1 MKVLAA
7 IDIMN
12 GEVVRLTKGDQAT
25 KKVYSKDPVEIA
37 KKWEKDGADMLH
49 IVDLDAAFGSTSNNN
64 LSIISEILKAVN
76 IKVQIGGGIRD
87 TDTFE
92 RIAKMGFSRIVVGTM
107 AYRNTNELRLLC
119 KNYSDKIVISLD
131 EMNGK
136 VMIDGWQSSSDSTV
150 DDAIIKFNKF
160 GISNFLLTS
169 IIKDGTLSG
178 PDIVTLNSINTD
190 RKSKIIAS
198 GGISNLLD
206 VLRVRSIGCDSVILG
221 KALYEERLE
230 IKKVKA
236 LA

>member
-25 KKVYSKDPVEIA
+25 KKVYSNDPVQVA

-49 IVDLDAAFGSTSNNN
+49 IVDLDAAFGSATNN
-64 LSIISEILKAVN
+64 LSIISEILHSVN
-76 IKVQIGGGIRD
+76 IRVQIGGGIRD

-92 RIAKMGFSRIVVGTM
+92 RIVKMGFSRIVVGTM
-107 AYRNTNELRLLC
+107 AYRNVNELRLLC
-119 KNYSDKIVISLD
+119 KNYSDKIVVSLD
-131 EMNGK
+131 EIDGK
-136 VMIDGWQSSSDSTV
+136 VMIEGWKSSSDYRI
-150 DDAIIKFNKF
+150 DDAISKFNKF

-169 IIKDGTLSG
+169 IIKDGTLLG

>member
-12 GEVVRLTKGDQAT
+12 GDVVRLTKGDQST
-25 KKVYSKDPVEIA
+25 KKVYSNNPVQVA
-37 KKWEKDGADMLH
+37 KKWAKNGADMLH
-49 IVDLDAAFGSTSNNN
+49 IVDLDAAFGNESGN
-64 LSIISEILKAVN
+64 LSIISEILHSVN
-76 IKVQIGGGIRD
+76 IPIQIRGGIRN
-87 TDTFE
+87 TEIFE
-92 RIAKMGFSRIVVGTM
+92 KIVKMGFSKIVVGTM
-107 AYRNTNELRLLC
+107 AYRNVNELRLLS
-119 KNYSDKIVISLD
+119 KNYGDKIVISLD
-131 EMNGK
+131 EINGK
-136 VMIDGWQSSSDSTV
+136 VMIEGWKSSSDYKV
-150 DDAIIKFNKF
+150 EDAINKFNKL

-198 GGISNLLD
+198 GGISSLVD

-221 KALYEERLE
+221 KALYEERLD

-236 LA
+236 IA

>member
-37 KKWEKDGADMLH
+37 KKWEKHGADMLH
-49 IVDLDAAFGSTSNNN
+49 IVDLDAAFGSTSNN

-92 RIAKMGFSRIVVGTM
+92 KIAKMGFSRIVVGTM

-136 VMIDGWQSSSDSTV
+136 VMIDGWQSSSDFTV

-236 LA
+236 LV

>member
-12 GEVVRLTKGDQAT
+12 GDVVRLTKGDQST
-25 KKVYSKDPVEIA
+25 KKVYSNDPVQVA
-37 KKWEKDGADMLH
+37 KKWANAGADMLH
-49 IVDLDAAFGSTSNNN
+49 IVDLDAAFGNESNN
-64 LSIISEILKAVN
+64 LSIISEILHSVN
-76 IKVQIGGGIRD
+76 IPIQIGGGIRN
-87 TDTFE
+87 TEIFE
-92 RIAKMGFSRIVVGTM
+92 KIVKMGFSKIVVGTM
-107 AYRNTNELRLLC
+107 AYRNVNELRSLS
-119 KNYSDKIVISLD
+119 KNYGDKIVISLD
-131 EMNGK
+131 EINGK
-136 VMIDGWQSSSDSTV
+136 VMIEGWKSSSDYKV
-150 DDAIIKFNKF
+150 QDAINKFNKL

-198 GGISNLLD
+198 GGISSLVD

-221 KALYEERLE
+221 KALYEERLD

-236 LA
+236 IA

>member
-12 GEVVRLTKGDQAT
+12 GEVVRLTKGDQST
-25 KKVYSKDPVEIA
+25 KKVYSKDPVQVA

-49 IVDLDAAFGSTSNNN
+49 IVDLDAAFGSATNN
-64 LSIISEILKAVN
+64 LSIISDILHAVN
-76 IKVQIGGGIRD
+76 IRVQIGGGIRD

-107 AYRNTNELRLLC
+107 AYRNENELRSLC

-131 EMNGK
+131 EINGK
-136 VMIDGWQSSSDSTV
+136 VMIEGWKSSSDYTV
-150 DDAIIKFNKF
+150 DDAITKFNKF
-160 GISNFLLTS
+160 GIYNFLLTS

-206 VLRVRSIGCDSVILG
+206 VLRIRAIGCDSVILG

-236 LA
+236 VA

>member
-25 KKVYSKDPVEIA
+25 KKVYSKDPVEVA

-49 IVDLDAAFGSTSNNN
+49 IVDLDAAFGSATNN

-76 IKVQIGGGIRD
+76 IKIQIGGGIRD

-92 RIAKMGFSRIVVGTM
+92 RIMKMGFSRIVVGTM
-107 AYRNTNELRLLC
+107 AYRNPNELRLLC

-131 EMNGK
+131 EINGK
-136 VMIDGWQSSSDSTV
+136 VMINGWQSSSDSTV
-150 DDAIIKFNKF
+150 DDAISKFNKF
-160 GISNFLLTS
+160 GINNFLLTS

-198 GGISNLLD
+198 GGISNMLD

-236 LA
+236 LV

>member
-25 KKVYSKDPVEIA
+25 KKVYSKDPVKIA

-49 IVDLDAAFGSTSNNN
+49 IVDLDAAFGSTSNN

-92 RIAKMGFSRIVVGTM
+92 KIAKMGFSRIVVGTM

-236 LA
+236 LV

>member
-12 GEVVRLTKGDQAT
+12 GDVVRLTKGDQST
-25 KKVYSKDPVEIA
+25 KKVYSNNPVQVA
-37 KKWEKDGADMLH
+37 KKWAKDGADMLH
-49 IVDLDAAFGSTSNNN
+49 IVDLDAAFGNESSN
-64 LSIISEILKAVN
+64 LSIISEILHSVN
-76 IKVQIGGGIRD
+76 IPIQIGGGIRN
-87 TDTFE
+87 TEIFE
-92 RIAKMGFSRIVVGTM
+92 KIVKMGFSKIVVGTM
-107 AYRNTNELRLLC
+107 AYRNVNELRLLS
-119 KNYSDKIVISLD
+119 KNYGDKIVISLD
-131 EMNGK
+131 EINGK
-136 VMIDGWQSSSDSTV
+136 VMIEGWKSSSDYKV
-150 DDAIIKFNKF
+150 EDAINKFNKL

-198 GGISNLLD
+198 GGISSLVD

-221 KALYEERLE
+221 KALYEERLD

-236 LA
+236 IA

>member
-1 MKVLAA
+1 MKVIAA

-49 IVDLDAAFGSTSNNN
+49 IVDLDAAFGSATNN
-64 LSIISEILKAVN
+64 LSIISEILHAVN
-76 IKVQIGGGIRD
+76 IRVQIGGGIRD

-92 RIAKMGFSRIVVGTM
+92 RIVKMGFSRIVVGTM
-107 AYRNTNELRLLC
+107 AYRNVNELRLLC
-119 KNYSDKIVISLD
+119 KNYSDKIVVSLD
-131 EMNGK
+131 EIDGK
-136 VMIDGWQSSSDSTV
+136 VMIEGWKSSSDYKI
-150 DDAIIKFNKF
+150 DDAISKFNKF
-160 GISNFLLTS
+160 GITNFLLTS
-169 IIKDGTLSG
+169 IIKDGTLLG

>member
-12 GEVVRLTKGDQAT
+12 GDVVRLTKGDQLT
-25 KKVYSKDPVEIA
+25 KKVYSNDPIQVA
-37 KKWEKDGADMLH
+37 KKWAKDGADMLH
-49 IVDLDAAFGSTSNNN
+49 IVDLDAAFGNESNN
-64 LSIISEILKAVN
+64 LSIISEILDSVN
-76 IKVQIGGGIRD
+76 IPIQIGGGIRN
-87 TDTFE
+87 TEIFE
-92 RIAKMGFSRIVVGTM
+92 KIVKMGFSKIVVGTM
-107 AYRNTNELRLLC
+107 AYRNVNELRLLS
-119 KNYSDKIVISLD
+119 KNYGDKIVISLD
-131 EMNGK
+131 EINGK
-136 VMIDGWQSSSDSTV
+136 VMIEGWKSSSDYKV
-150 DDAIIKFNKF
+150 EDAINKFNKL

-198 GGISNLLD
+198 GGISSLVD

-221 KALYEERLE
+221 KALYEERLD

-236 LA
+236 IA

>member
-25 KKVYSKDPVEIA
+25 KKVYSKDPIEVA

-49 IVDLDAAFGSTSNNN
+49 IVDLDAAFGSATNN
-64 LSIISEILKAVN
+64 LSIISEILQAVS
-76 IKVQIGGGIRD
+76 IRVQIGGGIRD

-92 RIAKMGFSRIVVGTM
+92 RIARMGFSRIVVGTM
-107 AYRNTNELRLLC
+107 AYRNANELRLLC

-131 EMNGK
+131 EINGK
-136 VMIDGWQSSSDSTV
+136 VMIDGWQFSSDYTV
-150 DDAIIKFNKF
+150 DDAINKFNKF

-206 VLRVRSIGCDSVILG
+206 VLRVRSIGCESVILG
-221 KALYEERLE
+221 KALYEEMLDIR
-230 IKKVKA
+230 KVKA

>member
-25 KKVYSKDPVEIA
+25 KKVYSKDPVQVA
-37 KKWEKDGADMLH
+37 KKWERDGADMLH
-49 IVDLDAAFGSTSNNN
+49 IVDLDAAFGSATDN
-64 LSIISEILKAVN
+64 LSIISEILHSVN
-76 IKVQIGGGIRD
+76 IRVQIGGGIRD

-107 AYRNTNELRLLC
+107 AYRNVNKLRLLSR
-119 KNYSDKIVISLD
+119 NYSDKIVVSLD
-131 EMNGK
+131 EINGK
-136 VMIDGWQSSSDSTV
+136 VMIEGWKSSSDYTV
-150 DDAIIKFNKF
+150 DDAINKFNKF

>member
-49 IVDLDAAFGSTSNNN
+49 IVDLDAAFGSTSNN

-131 EMNGK
+131 EINGK

-236 LA
+236 LV

>member
-12 GEVVRLTKGDQAT
+12 GDVVRLTKGDQST
-25 KKVYSKDPVEIA
+25 KKVYSNDPIQVA
-37 KKWEKDGADMLH
+37 KKWAKDGADMLH
-49 IVDLDAAFGSTSNNN
+49 VVDLDAAFGNESSN
-64 LSIISEILKAVN
+64 LSIISEILDSVN
-76 IKVQIGGGIRD
+76 IPIQIGGGIRN
-87 TDTFE
+87 TEIFE
-92 RIAKMGFSRIVVGTM
+92 KIVKMGFSKIVVGTM
-107 AYRNTNELRLLC
+107 AYRNVNELRLLS
-119 KNYSDKIVISLD
+119 KNYGDKIVISLD
-131 EMNGK
+131 EINGK
-136 VMIDGWQSSSDSTV
+136 VMIEGWKSSSDYKV
-150 DDAIIKFNKF
+150 EDAINKFNKL

-198 GGISNLLD
+198 GGISSLVD

-221 KALYEERLE
+221 KALYEERLD

-236 LA
+236 IA

>member
-12 GEVVRLTKGDQAT
+12 GEVVRLTKGDQST
-25 KKVYSKDPVEIA
+25 KKVYSKDPVQVA

-49 IVDLDAAFGSTSNNN
+49 IVDLDAAFGSATNN
-64 LSIISEILKAVN
+64 LSIITDILHAVN
-76 IKVQIGGGIRD
+76 IRVQIGGGIRD

-107 AYRNTNELRLLC
+107 AYRNENELRSLS
-119 KNYSDKIVISLD
+119 KKYSDKIVISLD
-131 EMNGK
+131 EINGK
-136 VMIDGWQSSSDSTV
+136 VMIEGWKSSSDYTI
-150 DDAIIKFNKF
+150 DDAITKFNKL
-160 GISNFLLTS
+160 GICNFLLTS

-206 VLRVRSIGCDSVILG
+206 VLRVRAIGCDSVILG

-236 LA
+236 VA

>member
-12 GEVVRLTKGDQAT
+12 GDVVRLTKGDQST
-25 KKVYSKDPVEIA
+25 KKVYSNDPVQVA
-37 KKWEKDGADMLH
+37 KKWAKDGADMLH
-49 IVDLDAAFGSTSNNN
+49 IVDLDAAFGNESSN
-64 LSIISEILKAVN
+64 LSIISEILDSVN
-76 IKVQIGGGIRD
+76 IPIQIGGGIRN
-87 TDTFE
+87 TEIFE
-92 RIAKMGFSRIVVGTM
+92 KIVNMGFSKIVVGTM
-107 AYRNTNELRLLC
+107 AYRNVNELRLLS
-119 KNYSDKIVISLD
+119 KNYGDKIVISLD
-131 EMNGK
+131 EINGN
-136 VMIDGWQSSSDSTV
+136 VMIEGWKSSSDYKV
-150 DDAIIKFNKF
+150 EDAINKFNKL

-198 GGISNLLD
+198 GGISSLVD

-221 KALYEERLE
+221 KALYEERLD

-236 LA
+236 VA

>member
-12 GEVVRLTKGDQAT
+12 GDVVRLTKGDQST
-25 KKVYSKDPVEIA
+25 KKVYSNDPVQVA
-37 KKWEKDGADMLH
+37 KKWAKDGADMLH
-49 IVDLDAAFGSTSNNN
+49 IVDLDAAFGNESSN
-64 LSIISEILKAVN
+64 LSIISEILDSVN
-76 IKVQIGGGIRD
+76 IPIQIGGGIRN
-87 TDTFE
+87 TEIFE
-92 RIAKMGFSRIVVGTM
+92 KIAKMGFSKIVVGTM
-107 AYRNTNELRLLC
+107 AYRNVNELCLLS
-119 KNYSDKIVISLD
+119 KNYGDKIVISLD
-131 EMNGK
+131 EINGK
-136 VMIDGWQSSSDSTV
+136 VMIEGWKSSSDYKV
-150 DDAIIKFNKF
+150 EDAINKFNEL

-198 GGISNLLD
+198 GGISSLVD

-221 KALYEERLE
+221 KALYEERLD

-236 LA
+236 IA